1 MVITLPTHYLNQMI
15 FRLSVIIL
23 MLSSCSAQYH
33 LNKAIK
39 KGYKCEQTGDTIRIT
54 TLDSIPVIIN
64 DTIVWEKIISTKD
77 TVIKYNTVYVPKT
90 RLDKRIEYKIK
101 VKTIYKDRLVY
112 KYKYRSEG
120 QKAKSEVK
128 KAKAER
134 PRPRGNLSLLFVGV
148 GIGLLLSYLF
158 KFARQRYMF

>member
-1 MVITLPTHYLNQMI
+1 MI
-15 FRLSVIIL
+15 FRLSIIIL
-23 MLSSCSAQYH
+23 LLSSCSAQYH

-64 DTIVWEKIISTKD
+64 DTIVWEKIINTKD
-77 TVIKYNTVYVPKT
+77 TIIKYNTVYVPKT

-112 KYKYRSEG
+112 KYKYRAEA

-134 PRPRGNLSLLFVGV
+134 PRPNGNLSLLFVGV
-148 GIGLLLSYLF
+148 AIGLLLSYLF

>member
-1 MVITLPTHYLNQMI
+1 MI
-15 FRLSVIIL
+15 FRLSIIIL
-23 MLSSCSAQYH
+23 LLSSCSAQYH

-64 DTIVWEKIISTKD
+64 DTIVWEKIINTKD
-77 TVIKYNTVYVPKT
+77 TIIKYNTVYVPKT

-112 KYKYRSEG
+112 KYKYRAEA
-120 QKAKSEVK
+120 QKAKSKVK

-134 PRPRGNLSLLFVGV
+134 PRPNGNLSLLFVGV
-148 GIGLLLSYLF
+148 AIGLLLSYLF

>member
-1 MVITLPTHYLNQMI
+1 MI

-90 RLDKRIEYKIK
+90 RLDKKIEYRIK

-112 KYKYRSEG
+112 KYKYRAEG

-134 PRPRGNLSLLFVGV
+134 PRPNGNLSLLFVGV

-158 KFARQRYMF
+158 KFARERYLF